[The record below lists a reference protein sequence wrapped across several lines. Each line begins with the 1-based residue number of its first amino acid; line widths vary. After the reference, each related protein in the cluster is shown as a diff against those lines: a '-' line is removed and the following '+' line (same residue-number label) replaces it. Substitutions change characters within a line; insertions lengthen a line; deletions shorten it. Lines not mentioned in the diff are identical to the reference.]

1 MQVNAPSK
9 KSIRAFAYEIS
20 DVYNAGITKDDSRLS
35 LSQLETFSIREAAAV
50 IKDLALRDKLL
61 GQKPDEAL
69 YVTYKC
75 LPIEDDCDYTCNCKD
90 EGGALKSVTL
100 PKMLYINGE
109 PQIAYFGLT
118 DFSLDFRSVNSIVQG
133 DRLVVGVIGLKVK
146 PMYWISKNKAY
157 IILPKG
163 FELIE
168 DVTIVV
174 IPQDAD
180 SGSNETCNDIWIN
193 DWDIPSHVKALVWD
207 RVLGKLLPSYMAYK
221 PNRDFRNNNN
231 DGNQIAST
239 YKQSNQP

>member
-20 DVYNAGITKDDSRLS
+20 DIYHAGITTDDSRLS
-35 LSQLETFSIREAAAV
+35 LSQIETFSIREAAAV

-61 GQKPDEAL
+61 GQKPEEGL

-75 LPIEDDCDYTCNCKD
+75 LDIENDCDYTCNCQD
-90 EGGALKSVTL
+90 EGGALRSVTL
-100 PKMLYINGE
+100 PKMLYINGD
-109 PQIAYFGLT
+109 PQISYFGLT
-118 DFSLDFRSVNSIVQG
+118 DFSLDFRPVNSISEG
-133 DRLVVGVIGLKVK
+133 DQLATGVIGLKIK
-146 PMYWISKNKAY
+146 PMYWISKEKAY

-168 DVTIVV
+168 QVTIVA

-180 SGSNETCNDIWIN
+180 SGSEEACNDIWIN
-193 DWDIPSHVKALVWD
+193 DWDIPSHVKSLVWD
-207 RVLGKLLPSYMAYK
+207 RVMGKLIPGYNSNKQNVDY
-221 PNRDFRNNNN
+221 RNNNN
-231 DGNQIAST
+231 SGNQIASN